1 MTKRVSAV
9 AVAMVGMVLGS
20 CGGAAVGWE
29 GLSASEQRAFRRCQ
43 NVITLRQCPPLP
55 GAMNETEC
63 VSAARASYASV
74 PEPAERRRWLAA
86 QGCSRTAEMA
96 P

>member
-1 MTKRVSAV
+1 MTKRVCAV
-9 AVAMVGMVLGS
+9 ALAMMGMVVSS

-43 NVITLRQCPPLP
+43 NVITLRQCPPVP
-55 GAMNETEC
+55 GAMGEAEC
-63 VSAARASYASV
+63 VSAAREAYASA
-74 PEPAERRRWLAA
+74 PEPAERRRWLAS
-86 QGCSRTAEMA
+86 QGCARTAEMA